1 MKIEEQEN
9 NNPFRMTISDP
20 ELIRKITEGGLESLS
35 PDDINSIVI
44 EVKNGQM
51 FMGDASQ
58 AHLEDANRFKF
69 RAAENGQ
76 TGPSPL
82 RKGLVGY
89 FVILFVVFIV
99 MSIIGIICS
108 KMFLPSLT
116 YKDMIG
122 LSFTL
127 VVGLGLC
134 LSEFRTAFAAKKYM
148 TERVQGKC
156 ISHELASVSGK
167 INQRR
172 SIYEYTY
179 KGQVY
184 RSHEKVYANR
194 GYAKVG
200 EVRELLITPENP
212 RCIYDPKAGNAR
224 KLGMIGIGMI
234 FIGIVAVVVVSV
246 YING

>member
-1 MKIEEQEN
+1 MRIEEQEN
-9 NNPFRMTISDP
+9 NNPFGMKISDP
-20 ELIRKITEGGLESLS
+20 ELIRKISEGGLESLS
-35 PDDINSIVI
+35 PDDINSIGI
-44 EVKNGQM
+44 EVKAGQM
-51 FMGDASQ
+51 YMGDASQ
-58 AHLEDANRFKF
+58 ANLEDANRFKF

-76 TGPSPL
+76 TGPLPL

-89 FVILFVVFIV
+89 FVILLVVFIV
-99 MSIIGIICS
+99 LSIIGIICS

-134 LSEFRTAFAAKKYM
+134 LSEFRTAFVAKKYM

-156 ISHELASVSGK
+156 ISHEHASGSGK
-167 INQRR
+167 LNQRR

-234 FIGIVAVVVVSV
+234 FIGIVVVVVISV
-246 YING
+246 CING

>member
-9 NNPFRMTISDP
+9 NNPFGMKISDP
-20 ELIRKITEGGLESLS
+20 ELIRKISEDGLESLS
-35 PDDINSIVI
+35 PDDINSLGI
-44 EVKNGQM
+44 EVQAGQM
-51 FMGDASQ
+51 YMGDASQ
-58 AHLEDANRFKF
+58 ANLEETNRLRFK
-69 RAAENGQ
+69 AAESGQ

-82 RKGLVGY
+82 RRGMVGY

-99 MSIIGIICS
+99 LSIIGIICS

-116 YKDMIG
+116 YKDMIF
-122 LSFTL
+122 LSFAF
-127 VVGLGLC
+127 VVGLGIC

-156 ISHELASVSGK
+156 ISHERASGSG
-167 INQRR
+167 NFRQRR

-179 KGQVY
+179 RGQVY

-200 EVRELLITPENP
+200 EVRELMISQENP

-224 KLGMIGIGMI
+224 KIGMIMIGMI
-234 FIGIVAVVVVSV
+234 FIGIVVVVVVSV

>member
-35 PDDINSIVI
+35 PDDINSIGI

-51 FMGDASQ
+51 FMGDANQ

-89 FVILFVVFIV
+89 FVILFVMFIAL
-99 MSIIGIICS
+99 SIIGIICS

-200 EVRELLITPENP
+200 EVRELLISPENP

-234 FIGIVAVVVVSV
+234 FIGIAAVVVVCV

>member
-35 PDDINSIVI
+35 PDDINSIGI
-44 EVKNGQM
+44 EVKAGQM
-51 FMGDASQ
+51 YMSDASQ
-58 AHLEDANRFKF
+58 ANLEDANRFKF

-99 MSIIGIICS
+99 LSIIGIICS

-116 YKDMIG
+116 YKDIIG

-156 ISHELASVSGK
+156 ISHEHASGSGK
-167 INQRR
+167 LNQRR

-179 KGQVY
+179 RGQVY

-200 EVRELLITPENP
+200 EVRELLISPENP

-224 KLGMIGIGMI
+224 KLGMIGVGMI
-234 FIGIVAVVVVSV
+234 FIGIVVVVVISV

>member
-9 NNPFRMTISDP
+9 NNPFAMKISDP
-20 ELIRKITEGGLESLS
+20 ELIRKITEGGVESLS
-35 PDDINSIVI
+35 PDDINSLGI
-44 EVKNGQM
+44 EVIAGQM
-51 FMGDASQ
+51 YMGDASQ
-58 AHLEDANRFKF
+58 ANLEDANRFRFK
-69 RAAENGQ
+69 AAESGQ

-82 RKGLVGY
+82 RKGMVGY
-89 FVILFVVFIV
+89 FVILFVVLIV
-99 MSIIGIICS
+99 LSIVGIICS

-116 YKDMIG
+116 YKDMIF
-122 LSFTL
+122 LSFAF
-127 VVGLGLC
+127 VVGLGIC

-156 ISHELASVSGK
+156 ISHERASGSGK
-167 INQRR
+167 LNQRR

-179 KGQVY
+179 NGQVY

-200 EVRELLITPENP
+200 EVRELLISPENP

-224 KLGMIGIGMI
+224 KLGMIGVGMI
-234 FIGIVAVVVVSV
+234 FIGIVAVVVVCV

>member
-20 ELIRKITEGGLESLS
+20 ELVQKIREGGMESLS
-35 PDDINSIVI
+35 PDDINSLGL
-44 EVKNGQM
+44 EVKDGQM
-51 FMGDASQ
+51 FLGDASQ
-58 AHLEDANRFKF
+58 AKLEGTNRVRLKTVQ
-69 RAAENGQ
+69 GGK

-82 RKGLVGY
+82 SRGMVGY
-89 FVILFVVFIV
+89 IAVLLVVFIV
-99 MSIIGIICS
+99 LSIIGIISS

-116 YKDMIG
+116 YKDMIF
-122 LSFTL
+122 LSIAF
-127 VVGLGLC
+127 VVGLGIC

-148 TERVQGKC
+148 KERVQGKC
-156 ISHELASVSGK
+156 ISHESASGTGK
-167 INQRR
+167 LRTKR
-172 SIYEYTY
+172 SIFEYTY
-179 KGQVY
+179 RDQVY
-184 RSHEKVYANR
+184 RSCESVFSNR

-200 EVRELLITPENP
+200 EVRELLISPENP

-234 FIGIVAVVVVSV
+234 FIVIVTVVVVCV

>member
-1 MKIEEQEN
+1 M
-9 NNPFRMTISDP
+9 
-20 ELIRKITEGGLESLS
+20 
-35 PDDINSIVI
+35 
-44 EVKNGQM
+44 
-51 FMGDASQ
+51 
-58 AHLEDANRFKF
+58 
-69 RAAENGQ
+69 
-76 TGPSPL
+76 
-82 RKGLVGY
+82 
-89 FVILFVVFIV
+89 ILFVMFIAL
-99 MSIIGIICS
+99 SIIGIICS

-122 LSFTL
+122 FSFVF

-148 TERVQGKC
+148 TERVRGKC
-156 ISHELASVSGK
+156 ISHEHASGSGK
-167 INQRR
+167 LNQRR

-200 EVRELLITPENP
+200 EVRELLISPENP

-234 FIGIVAVVVVSV
+234 FIGIVVVVVVSV